1 MPMMLD
7 FRNSAFGLF
16 AIWGLVAG
24 SGAFFREGYATRPG
38 DAGDNGGR
46 FTVIDQLLGIKRCKP
61 GIPDFSCPLVGFDLP
76 VGEESRR

>member
-1 MPMMLD
+1 MPMMID
-7 FRNSAFGLF
+7 FRNSAFGLL

-61 GIPDFSCPLVGFDLP
+61 GISDFSCPLVGFDLP

>member
-24 SGAFFREGYATRPG
+24 SGVFFREGYATRPG
-38 DAGDNGGR
+38 DAGNNGGR

-61 GIPDFSCPLVGFDLP
+61 GIPDFRWHLVGFGLP